1 MSDEMIGDL
10 LEIKYSIES
19 METSEIDKK
28 RNIISKINLFLLM
41 NCNHVIICD
50 YIEITPERGCNIK
63 YCEKCHYTFA

>member
-50 YIEITPERGCNIK
+50 YVEITPEAGCNIK
-63 YCEKCHYTFA
+63 YCEKCHYTFD

>member
-19 METSEIDKK
+19 METSELDKK

-50 YIEITPERGCNIK
+50 YIDITPERGCNIK
-63 YCEKCHYTFA
+63 YCEKCHYTFD